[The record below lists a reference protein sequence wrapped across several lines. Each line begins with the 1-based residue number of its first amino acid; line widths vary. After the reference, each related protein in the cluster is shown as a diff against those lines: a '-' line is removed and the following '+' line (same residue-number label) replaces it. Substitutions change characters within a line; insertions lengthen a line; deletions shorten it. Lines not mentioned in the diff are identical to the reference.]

1 MRWALA
7 RRWTQLA
14 AELRLRDSVASHMR
28 KCDLFILSFLA
39 SQFQLLGFDSVQ
51 LSPPFVLTPRFA
63 RPRPPNHV
71 HVSTL
76 PVHGCNF
83 GSGLDLTPSYSHVS
97 PTLSRRSFWFRA
109 KGSWPS
115 LRLSRQGRHMRFCLS
130 NGAPPPWMSQQEGN
144 CGLAFLTGSA
154 PGHGVTPWPA
164 TEGLLV

>member
-1 MRWALA
+1 MGTRTSVDPAGRRTSTARQCCLA
-7 RRWTQLA
+7 HA
-14 AELRLRDSVASHMR
+14 

-39 SQFQLLGFDSVQ
+39 SQFQLLDFDSVQ

-71 HVSTL
+71 HVSTF

-144 CGLAFLTGSA
+144 CGFAFLTGSA
-154 PGHGVTPWPA
+154 PGHGVTPRPA